1 MQNDPTSSVSNALP
15 LYQQIIEDI
24 KSKIERNE
32 YTQGMRIEGEKE
44 LMQEY
49 KVSRI
54 TVRRAITDLCAEG
67 YLVKRQG
74 LGTYVQ
80 KPKIKRVFSGVQG
93 FSVSCAEQGF
103 IPSYKLLQLSIV
115 DARPDE
121 RKFLNLPENGKLI
134 FSSRILSAD
143 NVPIIK
149 ENCFYPLVDQ
159 FRFLLEANLE
169 QPLFPLL
176 KENGIIPAVDN
187 KRTLELSTASR
198 ETAEQMDIPFG
209 SPMFYRVA
217 HITDGKAQPLYI
229 ERSYIV
235 GSRYI
240 VYLT

>member
-1 MQNDPTSSVSNALP
+1 MQHESVDPKTNALP

-32 YTQGMRIEGEKE
+32 YTQGMRIEGEQE

-49 KVSRI
+49 NVSRI
-54 TVRRAITDLCAEG
+54 TVRRAIADLCAEG

-80 KPKIKRVFSGVQG
+80 KPKVKRLYSGVQG

-103 IPSYKLLQLSIV
+103 TPSYKLLQLSIV

-121 RKFLNLPENGKLI
+121 RKFLDLPENGKLI
-134 FSSRILSAD
+134 FSSRILYAD

-149 ENCFYPLVDQ
+149 ENCFYPLIER
-159 FRFLLEANLE
+159 FRFLLEAPLE

-176 KENGIIPAVDN
+176 KQNNILPAVDH

-198 ETAEQMDIPFG
+198 ETAAQMDIPAG

-217 HITDGKAQPLYI
+217 HITEENGMPLYI

-240 VYLT
+240 IYLS